1 VLESPVDR
9 GRARNDF
16 QGYFKQAGW
25 GNSGVLIRSCSNVY
39 EIREDEEPR
48 TVQGLSTGEIFIFL

>member
-25 GNSGVLIRSCSNVY
+25 GNSGVLI
-39 EIREDEEPR
+39 
-48 TVQGLSTGEIFIFL
+48 